1 LTKLCLTNLS
11 TSCQKMASEHAPWIR
26 QTRDLLSVCGSETNQ
41 ISPLSI
47 S

>member
-1 LTKLCLTNLS
+1 
-11 TSCQKMASEHAPWIR
+11 MASGRVLWTR